1 MCGVTRRELAGLV
14 TLFLLTLP
22 AVTPRIY
29 SSDEVQYYS
38 YLRSLWFDGDVSF
51 ENEYR
56 YFYERGVARTAG
68 FEATFL
74 TLETPAGRR
83 VNFGTLGCAVLWAPF
98 YAAADVGTR
107 VAAALGS
114 PVARD
119 GFSQPYLSAVAYGSA
134 IYGFLAIVIAIAI
147 ARAIAGHGVLAGLA
161 VWLGTPLL
169 FYMYAAPPYSHACS
183 AFAVALFVAVWLRV
197 RRQWTPAGAALLGA
211 AAALMAMVR
220 EQDAF
225 IAVGAL
231 ADFAAQV
238 AGRRANLQPWRRW
251 VAAAAAGIGAFVVC
265 YSPQLLAYHALNGHF
280 GPSRL
285 VARKM
290 TWSAPHAIEVLFS
303 PEHGF
308 FIWTPLALLAVIGIV
323 MLGVRRGSDRG
334 QTGVRPGSDPVIG
347 ADARRIGACAALMVA
362 LQVYVSGSVE
372 SWTVAGAFGQRRFVA
387 LTVLLVL
394 GLAVLQRHSGAWSGG
409 ARAAL
414 AMAAALAIYWNVAM
428 LALFGAGLM
437 DRQRIELRRN
447 AYDAFVTLPRMA
459 PQLLHRYFTDR
470 RSFYQTPEAERP

>member
-1 MCGVTRRELAGLV
+1 M
-14 TLFLLTLP
+14 
-22 AVTPRIY
+22 
-29 SSDEVQYYS
+29 
-38 YLRSLWFDGDVSF
+38 
-51 ENEYR
+51 
-56 YFYERGVARTAG
+56 
-68 FEATFL
+68 
-74 TLETPAGRR
+74 
-83 VNFGTLGCAVLWAPF
+83 
-98 YAAADVGTR
+98 
-107 VAAALGS
+107 
-114 PVARD
+114 
-119 GFSQPYLSAVAYGSA
+119 
-134 IYGFLAIVIAIAI
+134 IAIAI

-197 RRQWTPAGAALLGA
+197 RREWTPAGAAVLGA
-211 AAALMAMVR
+211 VAALMAMVR

-225 IAVGAL
+225 IALGVL
-231 ADFAAQV
+231 ADFGAHV
-238 AGRRANLQPWRRW
+238 AGLKACRT
-251 VAAAAAGIGAFVVC
+251 AAAGIGAFVVC
-265 YSPQLLAYHALNGHF
+265 YSPQLLAYQALNGHF

-303 PEHGF
+303 AQHGF

-323 MLGVRRGSDRG
+323 MLGVRRGSD
-334 QTGVRPGSDPVIG
+334 P
-347 ADARRIGACAALMVA
+347 DARRIGACAALMVA

-394 GLAVLQRHSGAWSGG
+394 GLAVLQRQSRAWSRG

-414 AMAAALAIYWNVAM
+414 SMAAAVAIYWNVAM

-447 AYDAFVTLPRMA
+447 AYDAFVTLPAMG

-470 RSFYQTPEAERP
+470 GSFYQTREAERP